1 MKQIT
6 IRDVD
11 ERTIARAR
19 EIAREKGTSFNAV
32 CVEALARGLG
42 TDGRTD
48 RRFTD
53 LSRFIGDWEEDPAF
67 DDYLRTDLQRVDPE
81 LWR

>member
-6 IRDVD
+6 LRDID

-19 EIAREKGTSFNAV
+19 EIARERGTSFNAV

-42 TDGRTD
+42 TDGRGQ

-53 LSRFIGDWEEDPAF
+53 LSGFIGDWEEDPAF
-67 DDYLRTDLQRVDPE
+67 DAYIKTELQQVDPE